1 MGERCSG
8 TNFLEKAILENFEVE
23 LIWHYGYKHFFGFY
37 DYSKKNPII
46 ENDDEVLFLGI
57 IREPISWINSFHNN
71 KHHIPPQN
79 KESIYN
85 FLHNEFYS
93 VNDNNQEILEDRNYK
108 NKKKYKNI
116 FELRNLKN
124 EYLMNHK
131 QRVKN
136 YLLLRYEDLNNNYEI
151 TLQFLQKKFNLK
163 RINNT
168 NTNTNTNINKETS
181 FIKIKSYKG
190 LKNKKYFENNITLKQ
205 YTINNIKNR
214 LNKKQEQSLGYLFD

>member
-1 MGERCSG
+1 MIKYFTIMGERCSG

-71 KHHIPPQN
+71 KHHIPQQN

-93 VNDNNQEILEDRNYK
+93 VNNNNEEIHEDRNFK
-108 NKKKYKNI
+108 TKKRYKNI

-124 EYLMNHK
+124 EYLINHK
-131 QRVKN
+131 ERVKN
-136 YLLLRYEDLNNNYEI
+136 YLLLRYEDLNNNYEQ

-163 RINNT
+163 RKNK
-168 NTNTNTNINKETS
+168 NIP

-190 LKNKKYFENNITLKQ
+190 LKNKLYTENYITLKR

>member
-8 TNFLEKAILENFEVE
+8 TNFLEKAILENFEIE

-71 KHHIPPQN
+71 KHHIPQQN

-93 VNDNNQEILEDRNYK
+93 VNNNNEEIHEDRNYK
-108 NKKKYKNI
+108 TKKRYKNI

-124 EYLMNHK
+124 EYLINHK

-136 YLLLRYEDLNNNYEI
+136 YLLLRYEDLNNNYEQ
-151 TLQFLQKKFNLK
+151 TLQFLEKKFNLK
-163 RINNT
+163 RKNK
-168 NTNTNTNINKETS
+168 NIP

-190 LKNKKYFENNITLKQ
+190 LKNKPYSENYITLKH
-205 YTINNIKNR
+205 YTIKNIKNR